1 MVSKDMFGILA
12 SSFSSKEKVVLNET
26 KQKKKKKDQGTILPL
41 VAQSIL
47 LIKSLQVPARW
58 R

>member
-26 KQKKKKKDQGTILPL
+26 KQKKKKKKTKEQSFPL
-41 VAQSIL
+41 WHS
-47 LIKSLQVPARW
+47 RFF
-58 R
+58 